1 MPPQI
6 TNRTTVELITYQWY
20 NAIVTQS
27 TVVMRCGVPQRVHS
41 TWSARVSVLAIL
53 VVAIAATAH
62 AETGY
67 QAWLRYAPLPAP
79 IMARIGSVPT
89 SVTLVDDSPVLRS
102 ARDEVV
108 RGLSSI
114 LATPITSSTTLPS
127 APTILLGTLDRIRR
141 LVPAAPMPADLTP
154 DGFWLGTTTLR
165 GHTVCVVAGP
175 NERGV
180 LYGAFALLQRIAR
193 GENVSRLNERQEP
206 AAPIRWVNHWDNLDG
221 TIERGYAGRS
231 IFFESGRVLDDLT
244 RVRDY
249 GRLLASVGI
258 NGVTVNNVNANPLV
272 ITDAFIPQI
281 ARIADVLRPWGVAVS
296 VSVDFSS
303 PRRIGGLDT
312 FDPLDARVAA
322 FWKDR
327 VDALYRSI
335 PDLGGIVLKA
345 DSEGRLGPSAYN
357 RTHADAANVIAR
369 ALAPHKGVI
378 FYRGFVYDNLM
389 DWRNPKNDRAR
400 AAYDNFHPLDGTFD
414 ANVVLQ
420 IKHGPIDFQVRE
432 PASPLF
438 GALRNTNQAIELQIT
453 QEYLGQQRH
462 VCFLVPMWKTVL
474 DFDMLATSTSPGTP
488 VRELVSGRTFNRPV
502 GGFIGVSNVGRDTNW
517 LGHDLA
523 MANLY
528 GFGRLGWNPTT
539 SARSIAADWAIQT
552 FGHDPQVVET
562 VTSIL
567 LDSWPAY
574 ERYTGPLGA
583 GTLTDIIRVHYGPG
597 IESSERNGWG
607 QWHRA
612 NGQGIGMDR
621 TVATGTG
628 FSAQYVP
635 LVGAQF
641 ESLASTPD
649 ELLLFFHHV
658 PYTHVLHS
666 GKTVIQHIYDSHYEG
681 AEQAADFVT
690 RWRTLERLIDRERY
704 TSVLAKLEYQA
715 GHAIVWR
722 DAINNWFLWISG
734 IADTKGRAGRFPG
747 RVEAEA
753 MIRER
758 YVNTAVVPW
767 ETASAGQ
774 ATTCE
779 AGQTCIARHRY
790 EGPAG
795 TFDIAVQYFD
805 EDDGAS
811 RFSLLVGD
819 RQIDSWIADGHFGSA
834 TPNGH
839 TATRRTAPQIRLAPG
854 DELRVQVVPDAMES
868 GALDYIEITSS
879 P

>member
-1 MPPQI
+1 MI
-6 TNRTTVELITYQWY
+6 
-20 NAIVTQS
+20 
-27 TVVMRCGVPQRVHS
+27 
-41 TWSARVSVLAIL
+41 
-53 VVAIAATAH
+53 VVALAATAH

-67 QAWLRYAPLPAP
+67 DAWLRYAPLPAS
-79 IMARIGSVPT
+79 ILSRMGSIPRSITV
-89 SVTLVDDSPVLRS
+89 LGDSSLLQS
-102 ARDEVV
+102 ARDEAV
-108 RGLSSI
+108 RGLSSS
-114 LATPITSSTTLPS
+114 LAAPIATSTALPRT
-127 APTILLGTLDRIRR
+127 PTIVLGTLDRVRP
-141 LVPAAPMPADLTP
+141 LVPAAPLPADVTA
-154 DGFWLGTTTLR
+154 DGFWLGTATVR
-165 GHTVCVVAGP
+165 GQRVVVVSGR
-175 NERGV
+175 NDRGV
-180 LYGAFALLQRIAR
+180 LYGTFALLERVAR
-193 GENVSRLNERQEP
+193 GEDLSRLNERQEP

-231 IFFESGRVLDDLT
+231 IFFEKGRVLDDLT

-258 NGVTVNNVNANPLV
+258 NGVTVNNVNANPIV
-272 ITDAFIPQI
+272 ITDDFIPQI

-312 FDPLDARVAA
+312 FDPLDPRVAA

-327 VDALYRSI
+327 VEALYRAI

-345 DSEGRLGPSAYN
+345 DSEGRLGPSAYG

-369 ALAPHKGVI
+369 ALAPHNGVI
-378 FYRGFVYDNLM
+378 FYRGFVYDHLM
-389 DWRNPKNDRAR
+389 DWREPTNDRAR
-400 AAYDNFHPLDGTFD
+400 AAYDNFQPLDGKFD
-414 ANVVLQ
+414 ANAVVQ

-488 VRELVSGRTFNRPV
+488 VRALVSGRTFNRPV
-502 GGFIGVSNVGRDTNW
+502 GGFVGVSNVGRDGNW

-528 GFGRLGWNPTT
+528 GFGRLAWNPTI
-539 SARSIAADWAIQT
+539 SAHTIASEWTTLT
-552 FGHDPQVVET
+552 FGHHPQVVET

-612 NGQGIGMDR
+612 NGKGIGMDR

-628 FSAQYVP
+628 FTAQYIP
-635 LVGAQF
+635 ILGAQF

-658 PYTHVLHS
+658 PYTYVLHS
-666 GKTVIQHIYDSHYEG
+666 GKSVIQHIYDSHYHG
-681 AEQAADFVT
+681 AEEAADFVA
-690 RWRTLERLIDRERY
+690 RWRRLEGLIDRERY
-704 TSVLAKLEYQA
+704 TAVLAKLEYQA

-734 IADTKGRAGRFPG
+734 IPDATGRAGRFPG
-747 RVEAEA
+747 RIEAESMA
-753 MIRER
+753 RER
-758 YVNTAVVPW
+758 YANTAVVPW

-774 ATTCE
+774 AVACD
-779 AGQTCIARHRY
+779 AGDTCIARHRY
-790 EGPAG
+790 QGQAG

-805 EDDGAS
+805 ESDGAS
-811 RFSLLVGD
+811 RFTLFVGD
-819 RQIDSWIADGHFGSA
+819 TQVDSWVADAQFGSPA
-834 TPNGH
+834 PNGH
-839 TATRRTAPQIRLAPG
+839 TSTRRTARNIQLAPG
-854 DELRVQVVPDAMES
+854 DEVRVQVQADGMEG
-868 GALDYIEITSS
+868 GALDYIELTEARIGASAR
-879 P
+879 

>member
-1 MPPQI
+1 M
-6 TNRTTVELITYQWY
+6 Y
-20 NAIVTQS
+20 
-27 TVVMRCGVPQRVHS
+27 PQRVHS
-41 TWSARVSVLAIL
+41 TCSARLWAAVIL
-53 VVAIAATAH
+53 VVVSAASVG

-67 QAWLRYAPLPAP
+67 DAWLRYAPLPAP
-79 IMARIGSVPT
+79 IVTRVGSVPR
-89 SVTLVDDSPVLRS
+89 SVTLLGDSPVLRS
-102 ARDEVV
+102 ARDELA
-108 RGLSSI
+108 RGLSSM
-114 LATPITSSTTLPS
+114 LSTPITTHTALPRTS
-127 APTILLGTLDRIRR
+127 TILLGTLEGIRP
-141 LVPAAPMPADLTP
+141 LVPGAPAAADLTD
-154 DGFWLGTTTLR
+154 DGFWLGTATVR
-165 GHTVCVVAGP
+165 GQTMFIVAGP

-193 GENVSRLNERQEP
+193 GEDVSRLNERQEP
-206 AAPIRWVNHWDNLDG
+206 AAPVRWVNHWDNLDG

-231 IFFESGRVLDDLT
+231 IFFENGRVLDDLS

-272 ITDAFIPQI
+272 ITDGFIPQI

-296 VSVDFSS
+296 VSIDFSS
-303 PRRIGGLDT
+303 PRRVGGLDT

-327 VDALYRSI
+327 VEALYRAI

-345 DSEGRLGPSAYN
+345 DSEGRLGPSAYS

-369 ALAPHKGVI
+369 ALAPHHGLI

-389 DWRNPKNDRAR
+389 DWREPKNDRAR
-400 AAYDNFHPLDGTFD
+400 AAYDNFHPLDGKFD
-414 ANVVLQ
+414 ANAVVQ

-502 GGFIGVSNVGRDTNW
+502 GGFVGVSNVGRDINW

-528 GFGRLGWNPTT
+528 GFGRLAWNPTT
-539 SARSIAADWAIQT
+539 SARTIASDWTLQT
-552 FGHDPQVVET
+552 FGHDPQVLET
-562 VTSIL
+562 ITSIL

-574 ERYTGPLGA
+574 ERYTGPLGV

-628 FSAQYVP
+628 FTAQYIP
-635 LVGAQF
+635 LVGAQY
-641 ESLASTPD
+641 ESEASTPD

-658 PYTHVLHS
+658 PYTHLLHS
-666 GKTVIQHIYDSHYEG
+666 GKTVIQHIYDSHYQG
-681 AEQAADFVT
+681 AEDAADFVT
-690 RWRTLERLIDRERY
+690 RWRRLERLIDGERY
-704 TSVLAKLEYQA
+704 SSVLAKLEYQA
-715 GHAIVWR
+715 GHALVWR
-722 DAINNWFLWISG
+722 DAVNNWFLWMSG
-734 IADTKGRAGRFPG
+734 IPDAKGRAGRFPG
-747 RVEAEA
+747 RIEAES
-753 MIRER
+753 MTRDR
-758 YVNTAVVPW
+758 YTNTAVVPW

-790 EGPAG
+790 QGPAG

-805 EDDGAS
+805 ESDGAS
-811 RFSLLVGD
+811 RFSLFVGD
-819 RQIDSWIADGHFGSA
+819 QQVDSWMADAQFGSA

-839 TATRRTAPQIRLAPG
+839 TSTRRTVRRIRVSAG
-854 DELRVQVVPDAMES
+854 DELRVQVVPDGLES